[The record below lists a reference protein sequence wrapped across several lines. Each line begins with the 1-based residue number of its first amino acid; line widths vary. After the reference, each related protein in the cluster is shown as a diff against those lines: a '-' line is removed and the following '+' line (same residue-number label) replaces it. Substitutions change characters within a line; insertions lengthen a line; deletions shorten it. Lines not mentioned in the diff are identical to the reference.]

1 MNRNVTILIIILV
14 VILIAG
20 YLLWLRGRFEAAQVQ
35 TNITPTPQIT
45 EVPTATPTIASPS
58 ATASPSA
65 KPTGKVT
72 PASQRGEPTKA
83 ESTTSGKSV
92 R

>member
-20 YLLWLRGRFEAAQVQ
+20 YLLWLRGRFETAQVQ
-35 TNITPTPQIT
+35 PAVTPTPEIT
-45 EVPTATPTIASPS
+45 QAIASPTIASPS
-58 ATASPSA
+58 ASASPSA

-72 PASQRGEPTKA
+72 PTKA
-83 ESTTSGKSV
+83 ESTTSGKTV
-92 R
+92 K